1 MISIAVSELRMLLR
15 NRLVAALAIGIP
27 LVFGAFFIVVR
38 PEDAGIPFAAT
49 LQVVIMLGMG
59 VYVTA
64 TTTLASRRQNLFL
77 KRLRSGA
84 VSDPAIIAGLVI
96 PIALVG
102 LVQVAIIM
110 GGLAASASSLP
121 VHPWLLVLVVLLV
134 DLMFVGFALATA
146 GITNSPEHAQVTTIP
161 LFFVTVGVPFWVAIT
176 GSTDL
181 AWLKNALP
189 GGAIPALM
197 TTAWEGGDLAR
208 GALLLLPTLAWTV
221 VAFLAAKVMFRW
233 EPRS

>member
-27 LVFGAFFIVVR
+27 LVFGAFFIVMR
-38 PEDAGIPFAAT
+38 PADAGVPFAAT
-49 LQVVIMLGMG
+49 LQIVIMLGMG

-110 GGLAASASSLP
+110 VGLSLSASSAP
-121 VHPWLLVLVVLLV
+121 VHPWLLVLVALLV

-161 LFFVTVGVPFWVAIT
+161 LFFVSIGVPFWVAVT
-176 GSTDL
+176 GTDDL
-181 AWLKNALP
+181 GLLKNALP
-189 GGAIPALM
+189 GGAIPELM
-197 TTAWEGGDLAR
+197 ATAWDGGDLGRA
-208 GALLLLPTLAWTV
+208 ALLLLPTLAWTA
-221 VAFLAAKVMFRW
+221 VAFVAAKIMFRW